1 MSEFLTF
8 FRSEVVGPPEGE
20 AANSQSQVE
29 ALRRVDWLSSALGP
43 KQTRLL
49 LVPLLAQ
56 VQREVLDKDELLS
69 LFAVQWRTVA
79 RVAAA
84 DTTANEA
91 DHQAALSLCA
101 EALAQL
107 ADMEE
112 KCIRNEAV
120 ESLLYLPS
128 LLPPTSRCS
137 FVRQRLF
144 PLCSSLA
151 TSESSLFARC
161 AAARLFPHLVK
172 YAEAD
177 RASFSGGSRGA
188 SGEALTEKRLPAQEP
203 EHLGSAGAPP
213 RAGGSTASLVAEM
226 GGDAA
231 AAQSFSLKR
240 IIQLYESLCA
250 DESFL
255 VRREAIQELP
265 NLIRGA
271 RAAEGVE
278 VSDELALIAL
288 RILREAF
295 GETSDFLRA
304 AATGAVVRLAT
315 AFPSPKRRLLD
326 IAMPRQ
332 QVVASPQ
339 NGGSETSMPVEGES
353 EKKGIFSVGEAL
365 SLHLLGAADP
375 SWRVRSVAA
384 KEMIAA
390 IKFAPLNFSDF
401 HPSLCL
407 LLKDF
412 ALRDVRLEAV
422 RCVAQA
428 ARVLPGEEVTVH
440 LAPLVK
446 QLLSDFVPPSKPADP
461 WVDVGTTA
469 AFPGGQ
475 NAAFAAAVDAALAV
489 AQNAEPTAA
498 KAIVK
503 ELINTLHEGDLF
515 AAMCIAK
522 RVPEF
527 CSLCQ
532 SRSSAGGSSVTPKN
546 VDQEAASLIQALCEL
561 RQQAG
566 LTADWRLR
574 LELVKQMP
582 AIANAL
588 GGSFFRTWL
597 STIYLEALS
606 DPICEVREAAVG
618 ACKARAARPY
628 IACILHRE
636 KAVFI
641 LA

>member
-20 AANSQSQVE
+20 AVNSQSQVE

-56 VQREVLDKDELLS
+56 VQRE
-69 LFAVQWRTVA
+69 WRTVA
-79 RVAAA
+79 KAAAA
-84 DTTANEA
+84 DTTANDA

-128 LLPPTSRCS
+128 LLPPSSRCT

-161 AAARLFPHLVK
+161 AAARLFPQLVK

-177 RASFSGGSRGA
+177 RAPISGGPRGA
-188 SGEALTEKRLPAQEP
+188 PSEAPLEKRLSAQEP
-203 EHLGSAGAPP
+203 EHMGAAGAPP
-213 RAGGSTASLVAEM
+213 RAGGSSASLLSDM

-231 AAQSFSLKR
+231 AAAQSSSLKR

-271 RAAEGVE
+271 KTAEGVE

-304 AATGAVVRLAT
+304 AATGAVVQLAT
-315 AFPSPKRRLLD
+315 AFPPPKKRLLD
-326 IAMPRQ
+326 VAIPRQ

-365 SLHLLGAADP
+365 SLHLLGASDP

-384 KEMIAA
+384 KEMISA
-390 IKFAPLNFSDF
+390 IKFAPLNYSDF

-428 ARVLPGEEVTVH
+428 ARVLPGEEVTTH

-446 QLLSDFVPPSKPADP
+446 QLLSDFVSPNKPADP

-489 AQNAEPTAA
+489 AQNAEATAA

-503 ELINTLHEGDLF
+503 ELITTLQEGDLF
-515 AAMCIAK
+515 AAM
-522 RVPEF
+522 
-527 CSLCQ
+527 
-532 SRSSAGGSSVTPKN
+532 
-546 VDQEAASLIQALCEL
+546 
-561 RQQAG
+561 
-566 LTADWRLR
+566 W
-574 LELVKQMP
+574 
-582 AIANAL
+582 
-588 GGSFFRTWL
+588 
-597 STIYLEALS
+597 
-606 DPICEVREAAVG
+606 
-618 ACKARAARPY
+618 
-628 IACILHRE
+628 
-636 KAVFI
+636 
-641 LA
+641 